1 MDTPNTKE
9 DNEKHNTRGND
20 DDNGDYSED
29 FEKLIR
35 DCQRQIRRNKREILD
50 AERLLNEAFSRL
62 ESMNDELDKH
72 SNLLYSKDDEAIL
85 FMARMAQF
93 VCILRRQGREL
104 DSVTTDLL
112 LSNCKM

>member
-1 MDTPNTKE
+1 MQTEIYVFTSWHITLLLFMDTPNTKE

-62 ESMNDELDKH
+62 ESMNDE
-72 SNLLYSKDDEAIL
+72 
-85 FMARMAQF
+85 
-93 VCILRRQGREL
+93 
-104 DSVTTDLL
+104 
-112 LSNCKM
+112 